1 MQTEQAAAPA
11 EITTKTLEAAPLL
24 DGCELVRITA
34 DYPAVESGLTR
45 PLRER
50 INRYYRRLAG
60 DYVRSAQRQLG
71 AVAKQ
76 RALVCAAG
84 GEPFVPFTARMS
96 FEVLFSGRCM
106 CVLYE
111 QQEICGPLVRRTR
124 FSDVFDLGTG
134 DRLRLR
140 DLFVRGRRALRPLRA
155 LLLRAADERFDFAG
169 RRDGAALRR
178 RIAALW
184 QPEQF
189 YLLPDGLV
197 FYYQPGEI
205 LPAARGD
212 FVIKLSYDSFE
223 KALRRVKRGV

>member
-155 LLLRAADERFDFAG
+155 LLLRAADERRGSSPAHRGALAAGAVLSAARRAGVLLPAG
-169 RRDGAALRR
+169 RDSSRRAGRLCHKTVLR
-178 RIAALW
+178 
-184 QPEQF
+184 QF
-189 YLLPDGLV
+189 
-197 FYYQPGEI
+197 
-205 LPAARGD
+205 
-212 FVIKLSYDSFE
+212 
-223 KALRRVKRGV
+223 